1 MTTGRFETDQ
11 SYYNPI
17 PLIQNIF
24 YSYSIKKI
32 KRLVPFNFIF

>member
-17 PLIQNIF
+17 PLIQNI
-24 YSYSIKKI
+24 
-32 KRLVPFNFIF
+32 KRLLSFNFIF